1 MQGSLCLRIYSLLAL
16 ISPPPQ
22 FLYWLSS
29 FVLDLVIYSNTS
41 NQGAFF
47 TRVQWQ
53 ETTKAF
59 HNTYKIH

>member
-1 MQGSLCLRIYSLLAL
+1 MQGILSLRIYSLLTL
-16 ISPPPQ
+16 IYPPPQ

-29 FVLDLVIYSNTS
+29 FVLNLVIYSNTS

-59 HNTYKIH
+59 HNTYKMH

>member
-1 MQGSLCLRIYSLLAL
+1 MQGSLYLRIYSLLTL

-22 FLYWLSS
+22 FLYWLFSV
-29 FVLDLVIYSNTS
+29 VLDLVIYSNTS
-41 NQGAFF
+41 NQGVFS